1 MTDSNLNN
9 LVVFDK
15 TFRKAM
21 SELLA
26 YNFNLFNEA
35 SGGSITLGAG
45 DFEGD
50 FALSS
55 FWNNFAAIQFRNPY
69 LDNSL
74 SEITPSMLRDAAVK
88 SAWSAGPFRFD
99 QAQFDWLLLNPQEA
113 AGQWA
118 VQHAEK
124 LTEFFIKAA
133 ITSVIAALKNDAA
146 TNIKDVTGATTKTC
160 TQVALRQTAG
170 LLGDQQS
177 AIKAWIIHS
186 IPMGDLWD
194 AGLAANTSYLFDYG
208 NVAITS
214 DPFGRRFIMTDL
226 SDLVVDDTTDYYYT
240 LGLLPGAV
248 GVNRGSRTNE
258 NWDTR
263 NGRTNIT
270 TTYQLEGDFNLAV
283 KGYAWD
289 TTHGGK
295 VPNLSAL
302 GVETNWDKNVTSHKH
317 LPGVMLKCNAAA

>member
-1 MTDSNLNN
+1 MTASNLDN
-9 LVVFDK
+9 LVVFNQ

-26 YNFNLFNEA
+26 YNFNLFNA
-35 SGGSITLGAG
+35 GSNGCIMLGAG

-50 FALSS
+50 FSISS
-55 FWNNFAAIQFRNPY
+55 FWNNFAAVQFRNPY
-69 LDNSL
+69 LDNTL
-74 SEITPSMLRDAAVK
+74 SEITPAMLQDAAVK

-99 QAQFDWLLLNPQEA
+99 KAQFDWLLMNPTEA

-118 VQHAEK
+118 IQHAEK
-124 LTEFFIKAA
+124 LTEFFLKAA
-133 ITSVIAALKNDAA
+133 ITSVVAALKNDAA
-146 TNIKDVTGATTKTC
+146 TNIKDVTGATTKSC
-160 TQVALRQTAG
+160 TQTALRQTAG

-177 AIKAWIIHS
+177 AIKTWIIHS
-186 IPMGDLWD
+186 VPMGDLWD
-194 AGLAANTSYLFDYG
+194 AGLANGNELFNYG
-208 NVAITS
+208 NVAINQ
-214 DPFGRRFIMTDL
+214 DPFGRRFIITDL

-240 LGLLPGAV
+240 LGLKPGAV
-248 GVNRGSRTNE
+248 GVNRGSRMND

-270 TTYQLEGDFNLAV
+270 TTYQLEGDFNLSV
-283 KGYAWD
+283 MGYAWD

-302 GVETNWDKNVTSHKH
+302 GVETNWDKNVTSHKN